1 MKDKSILLL
10 IILLLITLTPLHAQF
25 SIHGKV
31 LAENGKALEKASI
44 SLLQL
49 PDSTLFMQTSS
60 NESGQYDFT
69 ANTHGNFI
77 LRISSVGYETYYSKA
92 YSTKHGD
99 KLTIT
104 PAILNPQAIALNAVH
119 IFGKPPVVQQ
129 FVDKMVVHVEESAL
143 AEGNN
148 VLELLEK
155 TPGIVSDGKG
165 NFSIQGRTGAN
176 IKINGRDVYVSGAQL
191 ASMLRGLQARD
202 IAKLELVS
210 TPSSKEDASGSAGII
225 NIITKKNKHAG
236 WGGDV
241 FLRGSHTRKAQAS
254 AGAGLH
260 YKTERLNVFTNL
272 STGHEEG
279 KESSDLVRTWSNPDG
294 SLQRK
299 QIQHEERRLN
309 PGRYHSILTGLTFDI
324 DSSSTLEASF
334 SWIKGNYISYSDI
347 QLDFSDASQQV
358 TQSALTNNRFDEGYN
373 NLTFNVNYNK
383 KYEQENHYLKVNLDF
398 APHSNAYDNDFYTRY
413 QQANTLKEPSARH
426 NLQDLSNTTYSARV
440 DYSQPIGR
448 HSLYELGW
456 KGTHFFIDN
465 QLRNDTLQQGAWVR
479 DNNSS
484 YDFQYTQHVEAAYAT
499 FGSKINSFEY
509 KLGLRAEYTYTKA
522 NQQSIQQA
530 DKNNYLHLFPTLFTS
545 YAINE
550 KHNLR
555 AAYSSRIARPSDHDV
570 NVFRVYEDP
579 FSYYEGNPDLKPEIS
594 NILELG
600 HGFKNKLFTTLGLSH
615 SKDVITWI
623 TGIGE
628 NPSQTYSR
636 PENLGKHLNYSASM
650 MYNNRF
656 ASFWDGSHYINA
668 FHNSFKGTVGA
679 IDLDRKGSSW
689 TANSR
694 HTFNFQ
700 KGWRIEALGY
710 YNSPLTD
717 GIRQVEKTY
726 GLDLAV
732 EKKLLSERA
741 MIKLAANGLVRNG
754 TPQYSSSFANLQI
767 DNKRF
772 PDNRKVLLSLQY
784 RFGS

>member
-1 MKDKSILLL
+1 MKHKSILLL
-10 IILLLITLTPLHAQF
+10 FFLFFITSTPLLAQF
-25 SIHGKV
+25 SMNGKV
-31 LAENGKALEKASI
+31 LSENGKSVENASI

-49 PDSTLFMQTSS
+49 PDSTVFMQTSS
-60 NESGQYDFT
+60 NESGQYDFV
-69 ANTHGNFI
+69 ANTLGTFI
-77 LRISSVGYETYYSKA
+77 LRISSIGYETHYSKV
-92 YSTKHGD
+92 YSPKHGD
-99 KLTIT
+99 KITLT
-104 PAILNPQAIALNAVH
+104 PALLQTQSIALHAVH

-143 AEGNN
+143 AEGNS

-202 IAKLELVS
+202 ISKLELVS
-210 TPSSKEDASGSAGII
+210 TPSSKEDAAGSAGII
-225 NIITKKNKHAG
+225 NIITKKNKYAG

-260 YKTERLNVFTNL
+260 YKTERLNVFTNM

-279 KESSDLVRTWSNPDG
+279 KERSELQRTWTNADG
-294 SLQRK
+294 SLHSK
-299 QIQHEERRLN
+299 QQQQEERRLK
-309 PGRYHSILTGLTFDI
+309 PGRYHSILTGFTFDI
-324 DSSSTLEASF
+324 DSSKTLEGSF
-334 SWIKGNYISYSDI
+334 SWIKGNYISYADI
-347 QLDFSDASQQV
+347 QLDFLNASQQL
-358 TQSALTNNRFDEGYN
+358 SRRALTNNRFDEGYN
-373 NLTFNVNYNK
+373 NLTFNANYSK
-383 KYEQENHYLKVNLDF
+383 KYKRENHYLKINVDF
-398 APHSNAYDNDFYTRY
+398 APHSNAYDNDFHTRY
-413 QQANTLKEPSARH
+413 ENAQDQTEPSARH
-426 NLQDLSNTTYSARV
+426 NLQNLSNTTYSARI
-440 DYSQPIGR
+440 DYSQPIGE
-448 HSLYELGW
+448 HSLYEIGW
-456 KGTHFFIDN
+456 KGTHLFIDN
-465 QLRNDTLQQGAWVR
+465 QLRNDTLKQNNWVH
-479 DNNSS
+479 DSGSS
-484 YDFQYTQHVEAAYAT
+484 YDFQYTQHVEAAYLT

-522 NQQSIQQA
+522 NQQSIQQSDA
-530 DKNNYLHLFPTLFTS
+530 NNYFHLFPTLFTS

-550 KHNLR
+550 QHNLR

-579 FSYYEGNPDLKPEIS
+579 FSYYEGNPNLKPEIS

-600 HGFKNKLFTTLGLSH
+600 HSYKNKLFTTIGFSH

-636 PENLGKHLNYSASM
+636 PENLGKHLNYSASI
-650 MYNNRF
+650 MYNSRF

-668 FHNSFKGTVGA
+668 FHNSFSGTVGE
-679 IDLDRKGSSW
+679 IDLDRNGSSW

-694 HTFNFQ
+694 HTFNFT
-700 KGWRIEALGY
+700 KGWRVEALGY
-710 YNSPLTD
+710 YNSPLTE
-717 GIRQVEKTY
+717 GIRQIEETY
-726 GLDLAV
+726 GLDIAL
-732 EKKLLSERA
+732 EKKLLGERA
-741 MIKLAANGLVRNG
+741 MIKLAANGIIRNG
-754 TPQYSSSFANLQI
+754 TPQYSSSFDNLQI
-767 DNKRF
+767 EQKRF